1 MTPVK
6 TASSA
11 PEAEMSCPASLTLP
25 STEARIQ
32 SESSH
37 MPQNDGSLEQ
47 SDTLTLPQQCKVVL
61 AGNPNVGKSLFFNA
75 YTGLYVNVSNFP
87 GTTID
92 VPKGTMDDHTLLMDT
107 PGVYGLS
114 RLSEEEIVA
123 ENTILA
129 ADTIINV
136 VSAPTLERDLFLTQQ
151 MLDYGK
157 RLVVAVNQMDEATA
171 RGLTIDLNMLEKQLG
186 VPVIPTVA
194 VTRDGLPE
202 LRQALQRA
210 RTGHTIPDCPPVE
223 ALKELE
229 ANPAH
234 RMRIYGLRRQHVNA
248 LARQVVQDTS
258 KPGSTGKMF
267 SQRLGKALLNP
278 FVAFISMLVILYALY
293 QVVGI
298 WVAGDLVG
306 LTEGKLMLGQNS
318 GAWPGLVPL
327 MQGVISHFFP
337 SGSFLYTLLGGEFGV
352 LTMSVQYIFGVLFP
366 LVLGFYVYI
375 SILEDCGYLP
385 RIAVI
390 SDALLTR
397 IGLNGRAVIPLILGL
412 GCVTMATVS
421 TRVLTSNRERT
432 IASTILA
439 ITIPCSAQLGVLIAL
454 MAKAGGVMA
463 WLVYCGVLLTILSIL
478 GTLLNRLLPGRSSG
492 LILDLPPMRLP
503 NIRNIA
509 RKTWVRTVVF
519 LQEAAPLFM
528 LGSLLVSFLQV
539 THGLEAIQNGLGP
552 LIEAGLRL
560 PGETAQV
567 FVMGLVRR
575 DFGAAGLYLMANRLA
590 PAQMLTCL
598 MVITLFVP
606 CFASAT
612 VIWKERG
619 IREGVLVLAGS
630 WLLAFGVGAILS
642 RLLQIFPVLG

>member
-1 MTPVK
+1 MSGVNACPEPSFPWSPG
-6 TASSA
+6 AS
-11 PEAEMSCPASLTLP
+11 EE
-25 STEARIQ
+25 R
-32 SESSH
+32 
-37 MPQNDGSLEQ
+37 GSLSREKGAAAAPAAEAFSRQ
-47 SDTLTLPQQCKVVL
+47 NPRKVVL

-75 YTGLYVNVSNFP
+75 YTGMYVNVSNFP

-92 VPKGTMDDHTLLMDT
+92 VPEGQMGADALLRDT

-114 RLSEEEIVA
+114 GLSEEELVA
-123 ENTILA
+123 EQTILG
-129 ADTIINV
+129 ADVIINV
-136 VSAPTLERDLFLTQQ
+136 VSAVTLERDLFLTQQ

-157 RLVVAVNQMDEATA
+157 SLVVAVNQMDEAEA
-171 RGLTIDLNMLEKQLG
+171 RGLTLDLRLLEKHLG
-186 VPVIPTVA
+186 VPVVPTVA

-202 LRQALQRA
+202 LREALQAA
-210 RTGHTIPDCPPVE
+210 RPGNVLPDCPPPD
-223 ALKELE
+223 ALKALE

-234 RMRIYGLRRQHVNA
+234 RMRIYGLRRQYVNT
-248 LARQVVQDTS
+248 LSRQVVKASRTS
-258 KPGSTGKMF
+258 GNGVANLL
-267 SQRLGKALLNP
+267 SQRLGNALLNP
-278 FVAFISMLVILYALY
+278 FVAFLSMLAILYVLY
-293 QVVGI
+293 QVVGV

-306 LTEGKLMLGQNS
+306 LTEGKLMLGHDA
-318 GAWPGLVPL
+318 GGWPGLVPL
-327 MQGVISHFFP
+327 LQGVITRAFP
-337 SGSFLYTLLGGEFGV
+337 PGSFLHILLGGEFGV

-366 LVLGFYVYI
+366 LVLGFYTYI

-390 SDALLTR
+390 SDAFLTR

-454 MAKAGGVMA
+454 MAKAGGVTA
-463 WLVYCGVLLTILSIL
+463 WLVYCGVLLLILTLL
-478 GTLLNRLLPGRSSG
+478 GTLLNKLLPGRSTG

-503 NIRNIA
+503 NARNIA
-509 RKTWVRTVVF
+509 RKTWVRTLVF
-519 LQEAAPLFM
+519 VQEAAPLFM
-528 LGSLLVSFLQV
+528 LGSLMVALLQA
-539 THGLEAIQNGLGP
+539 THGLDAIQSALGP
-552 LIEAGLRL
+552 IIHTLLRL

-575 DFGAAGLYLMANRLA
+575 DFGAAGLYFMADRLR

-619 IREGVLVLAGS
+619 IREGMLVLLGS
-630 WLLAFGVGAILS
+630 WLLAFGVGAVLA
-642 RLLQIFPVLG
+642 RFLQWFPMLG